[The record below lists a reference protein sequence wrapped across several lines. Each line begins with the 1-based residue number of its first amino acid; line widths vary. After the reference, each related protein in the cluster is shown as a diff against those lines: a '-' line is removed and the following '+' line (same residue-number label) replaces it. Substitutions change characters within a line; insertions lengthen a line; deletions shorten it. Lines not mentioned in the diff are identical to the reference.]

1 VSGAH
6 RDDLGAR
13 LEAARPSS
21 HTRAVWLWQPSGLWL
36 SLHCAR
42 AGSGEPPRA
51 AVRALRR
58 QGACVALYPGRV
70 WRSAAFLDILGP
82 RNHLQLVEQ
91 GVA

>member
-1 VSGAH
+1 MN
-6 RDDLGAR
+6 LGAR
-13 LEAARPSS
+13 VEAARPSS

-36 SLHCAR
+36 SPHCAL
-42 AGSGEPPRA
+42 AGSLCVEPPRA

-58 QGACVALYPGRV
+58 QGLRACVALYPGRV
-70 WRSAAFLDILGP
+70 WRSEAVLDILGP